1 MKLPSAKIVR
11 CESIYKHHSSILDL
25 SVVELPQIGQKLRV
39 PSGDEVDS
47 DSLSSEAARTA
58 DSVDVLG
65 GVSGKVVVDDEVDL
79 LDIDASAQQISGDQD
94 S

>member
-1 MKLPSAKIVR
+1 M
-11 CESIYKHHSSILDL
+11 
-25 SVVELPQIGQKLRV
+25 PQIGQKLRV